1 MDVDE
6 NYQPFGSYL
15 TPVDSSKHL
24 SQDFH
29 GELVIL
35 SMGRHIHVSN
45 NLPPV
50 TGESVVQ
57 EGDNDNTPAD
67 FSWYE
72 ASRVNV
78 DGSVLTVTIARKMK
92 DAPYVDTTPTERW
105 TQWKKLELRSG
116 GTVQSMMAFLQAD
129 GGFELVVAD
138 EKDLSV
144 GKVKQLIQLNYIDKE

>member
-24 SQDFH
+24 SQEKKDFH

-57 EGDNDNTPAD
+57 EG
-67 FSWYE
+67 
-72 ASRVNV
+72 
-78 DGSVLTVTIARKMK
+78 GVLLE
-92 DAPYVDTTPTERW
+92 PTLHNR
-105 TQWKKLELRSG
+105 
-116 GTVQSMMAFLQAD
+116 
-129 GGFELVVAD
+129 
-138 EKDLSV
+138 
-144 GKVKQLIQLNYIDKE
+144 